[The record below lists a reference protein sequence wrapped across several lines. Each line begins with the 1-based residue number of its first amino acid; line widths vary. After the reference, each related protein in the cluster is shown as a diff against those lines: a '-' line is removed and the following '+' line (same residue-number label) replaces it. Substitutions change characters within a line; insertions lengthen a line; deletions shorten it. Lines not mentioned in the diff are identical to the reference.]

1 MRGLIVV
8 ASFARLPK
16 IAKAVEHVHVIK
28 HDMDERD
35 TSLVQNHFIDSDP
48 HMELIW
54 TIDHNL
60 NNFYRYPNFSLEQ
73 MELFP

>member
-48 HMELIW
+48 HMELI
-54 TIDHNL
+54 
-60 NNFYRYPNFSLEQ
+60 
-73 MELFP
+73 